1 MKKMMTL
8 VMVMMT
14 MTLGIAAQTE
24 ESNYLSAQRIIAVK
38 GETAVLPVSLNN
50 ANDISA
56 FSFELCLPEGVSIA
70 TNTDGTYGVKGT
82 SRFKDQMLSVNY
94 AEGKYYVAALSLT
107 SAALTGTSG
116 PICEVPLTVSSNVAS
131 GIYPVTIQAI
141 ELAQCDATKHN
152 PAAVNT
158 TIQVAA
164 VEALASYGQFSKEPW
179 PAKYYYA
186 YDTNRDVAEN
196 WYTADFD
203 ESQWGNIEG
212 PISKDGVL
220 PYYATQWTINKT
232 NYWVR
237 RHFTLPVR
245 DLNATYYFRVRHDDG
260 CVAYLN
266 GQVIY
271 NVTNSTG
278 DTGFVLTAEQVQAL
292 QSGDNVLAVW
302 VDDSGGGDMCM
313 DFGLYKFNSTSPTID
328 CPSDVVINSTRNYS
342 PDFAQWVVDG
352 STITSTNHSASTSE
366 YAITFTCEDSVFVSF
381 DYAVSSIDANYGVF
395 YCYIDGTEQFNKS
408 GSVATTTYSRFL
420 PEGEHTLKFTYNH
433 KKDGE
438 QEGIT
443 DNAIVSNIFIQDLEE
458 YFEPLR
464 DLIVHTPDV
473 TILSVTNDINEN
485 GISPWRNNG
494 DGTIT
499 STNHSGSSELVVTF
513 SCESPTIFSFDY
525 DVSARDTYYDHGNR
539 IDGYFYYSHDGTSQ
553 FSANGTSIKNVYH
566 CYFSAGTHTVLF
578 GFSHSYRN
586 SAPTETYRDDAILSN
601 ISILNSATYTS
612 LIANLVETTDDVDFE
627 VTTSDPNNGSHYFF
641 PWTIANDSI
650 TSTNHSDTS
659 DFTITFTC
667 NEPTFFSFDYDV
679 STRDTYYDHGNR
691 IDGYFRIYRDGV
703 NYFNRN
709 GNSSNTYYDY
719 FPAGTHTICFF
730 FSHDYRSSSPTE
742 SYRDDVK
749 ITNISLK
756 NLSTYTMP
764 LKELV
769 DRTDDV
775 VIDTLTNDAGNDAD
789 YLWKIGMDSITSINH
804 SGKSDFVLEITNEKP
819 AIISFNYDVST
830 RDTYY
835 DHGNRI
841 DGLFRF
847 YRDGDQELSFN
858 SKVVN
863 THYGYLPAGKHT
875 LIFSFQHDY
884 SSSAPT
890 DTYRDDVIISNI
902 TIRNIEESYEL
913 REIESVSPGKLGA
926 EAVDLEFNGKK
937 ATLPDVRVLRIKS
950 GTLNADDW
958 AQLKTNMTNLLYL
971 DISGISNTSIAADQ
985 FNGKTSLQKIIL
997 PSELK
1002 SIEQKAF
1009 YNHHFFGELEL
1020 PEGLESIGNEAF
1032 RSENGNSRVTKI
1044 KLPSTITTIGTTV
1057 FYNNNFLTEF
1067 DFNHI
1072 AIDVTQSFLHHCDQ
1086 LATLKNTEN
1095 IGALNSSAFS
1105 TDPVLVELG
1114 GMKPKTIANEAFR
1127 DCYRIAAIDLSTATS
1142 IGERSFY
1149 NCDSLKTIDLSSV
1162 VSIGSEAFRYSD
1174 GITSVSLPECLET
1187 LSSHAFRECQ
1197 GLTDVTIPHVA
1208 TIGSESFR
1216 SCQSLQHVT
1225 IGDGV
1230 TAVGDAAFYDCNK
1243 LEDVVIGNNVVTL
1256 GNDAIGHCD
1265 VLKDITIGSSLA
1277 TMGSNLFVN
1286 CPAIENIWLAAP
1298 APPVVNTNLPFNDAV
1313 TKTATLYVPSF
1324 AMVSYKLD
1332 NYWSRFL
1339 NYENNENPIDALR
1352 LSGTLE
1358 LTSNNRIP
1366 GAPDITL
1373 ICNSHFAI
1381 NGTTPQTLGNI
1392 YIQSGCS
1399 VLDGN
1404 KPSTIVSYCPNVTEE
1419 DVLLEYYMRG
1429 AYWFYL
1435 SFPFDVAFSDI
1446 STKNGA
1452 SFVVYTYD
1460 GQARADNGTNGS
1472 AWTKLSEEDVLAT
1485 GRGYII
1491 QLSGT
1496 DWLCVKATAESAAQ
1510 LFRTDAV
1517 TTALAANTSE
1527 TADSGT
1533 PNAGW
1538 NFVGNPYPA
1547 YYDIY
1552 YMDYS
1557 APITVWHEGNRNYT
1571 AYTAADDNYALSPYQ
1586 AFFVQRPAAL
1596 ESVTFQP
1603 DGRQPNTTID
1613 HSFFA
1618 PRLRTTDFADRAV
1631 VNILLTDGTIEDR
1644 TRLVRNAAYTDG
1656 YEAECDAAK
1665 MMGDASVPQLY
1676 SLRDDVRYAIAEGPQ
1691 KGSTA
1696 LGAYLPADGTYT
1708 LYISRADAEVE
1719 LTDLETGI
1727 VTTLDEPYTFVSAA
1741 GTFEERFEIRF
1752 TGTTRITDVEEDA
1765 KADEMY
1771 DLQGRRIV
1779 EPTTGVYIQNGKK
1792 VLTK

>member
-70 TNTDGTYGVKGT
+70 TNTDGAYGVKGT

-164 VEALASYGQFSKEPW
+164 VEALASYGQSSKEPW

-302 VDDSGGGDMCM
+302 VDDSGGGSMCM

-342 PDFAQWVVDG
+342 PDFAQWIVDG

-366 YAITFTCEDSVFVSF
+366 YAITFTCKDSVFVSF

-395 YCYIDGTEQFNKS
+395 YCYMDGTELFNKS
-408 GSVATTTYSRFL
+408 GNVAATTFSRFY
-420 PEGEHTLKFTYNH
+420 PKGEHTLKFTYNH
-433 KKDGE
+433 KKDGVK
-438 QEGIT
+438 EGVT
-443 DNAIVSNIFIQDLEE
+443 DDAIISNITIQDLDD
-458 YFEPLR
+458 YFEPLK
-464 DLIVHTPDV
+464 DLITRTPDV
-473 TILSVTNDINEN
+473 EILSVTNDKNNDGRYVWTLDNE
-485 GISPWRNNG
+485 GA
-494 DGTIT
+494 IT
-499 STNHSGSSELVVTF
+499 STNHDYRTNSDFVIQV
-513 SCESPTIFSFDY
+513 SCEDEMFLSFDY
-525 DVSARDTYYDHGNR
+525 LMNGQPSGSYNYADFHYYLDDAEKISCKGFVSQTHYTYY
-539 IDGYFYYSHDGTSQ
+539 IPS
-553 FSANGTSIKNVYH
+553 
-566 CYFSAGTHTVLF
+566 GTHKLTFRYHHDYWGGVSESITDNATV
-578 GFSHSYRN
+578 
-586 SAPTETYRDDAILSN
+586 SN
-601 ISILNSATYTS
+601 ISIANIHTVTEPLKD
-612 LIANLVETTDDVDFE
+612 LIATTDDVTINE
-627 VTTSDPNNGSHYFF
+627 VTNDANERGITMWKVYDDGLIQSTNHNYRTTSDFVVKFNCAEDAVITFDFSVNAKNPDSYTYGRFYYYLDDVEKRNVTGQVSNRTYTGYTTAGEHTLTFRYYHDYWGGQSETITDDVLISNISVKNLKTLTDPYKDLISH
-641 PWTIANDSI
+641 TDDVEIINVSNDASNDANYMWKIGNDASI
-650 TSTNHSDTS
+650 TSTIHEYRKESQFII
-659 DFTITFTC
+659 DFKNDQPAIM
-667 NEPTFFSFDYDV
+667 SFDWNANIMNPGSYTYGKFSMTIDNSEEI
-679 STRDTYYDHGNR
+679 ST
-691 IDGYFRIYRDGV
+691 
-703 NYFNRN
+703 NRN
-709 GNSSNTYYDY
+709 
-719 FPAGTHTICFF
+719 
-730 FSHDYRSSSPTE
+730 
-742 SYRDDVK
+742 
-749 ITNISLK
+749 SL
-756 NLSTYTMP
+756 
-764 LKELV
+764 
-769 DRTDDV
+769 
-775 VIDTLTNDAGNDAD
+775 G
-789 YLWKIGMDSITSINH
+789 
-804 SGKSDFVLEITNEKP
+804 
-819 AIISFNYDVST
+819 
-830 RDTYY
+830 
-835 DHGNRI
+835 
-841 DGLFRF
+841 
-847 YRDGDQELSFN
+847 Q
-858 SKVVN
+858 
-863 THYGYLPAGKHT
+863 THYGYIPIGTHK
-875 LIFSFQHDY
+875 LILKYYHDY
-884 SSSAPT
+884 WGGT
-890 DTYRDDVIISNI
+890 NENITDDVNISNI
-902 TIRNIEESYEL
+902 SIKNLETL
-913 REIESVSPGKLGA
+913 VQEIENVAPGKLGA
-926 EAVDLEFNGKK
+926 EAVDLEINGKK
-937 ATLPDVRVLRIKS
+937 ATLPDIRVLRIKS

-997 PSELK
+997 PDGLK
-1002 SIEQKAF
+1002 SIGQTAF
-1009 YNHHFFGELEL
+1009 WNHHMFGPLEL
-1020 PEGLESIGNEAF
+1020 PEGLESIGYRAF
-1032 RSENGNSRVTKI
+1032 ATNNGLSRISSVT
-1044 KLPSTITTIGTTV
+1044 LPSSITTLAEGV
-1057 FYNNNFLTEF
+1057 FWDNDLLTEF
-1067 DFNHI
+1067 DFNGLAMDI
-1072 AIDVTQSFLHHCDQ
+1072 PNYFLDNCDG
-1086 LATLKNTEN
+1086 LATVKGCQNVDV
-1095 IGALNSSAFS
+1095 IGRTAFYS
-1105 TDPVLVELG
+1105 CDNL
-1114 GMKPKTIANEAFR
+1114 KTIEGIRPTSVGYETFI
-1127 DCYRIAAIDLSTATS
+1127 DCTHLEEMDLNRCTFIDGRA
-1142 IGERSFY
+1142 FY
-1149 NCDSLKTIDLSSV
+1149 NCDSLKTIDLSSIT
-1162 VSIGSEAFRYSD
+1162 SIGSEAFRYSD

-1243 LEDVVIGNNVVTL
+1243 LEDVVIGNNVVSL

-1277 TMGSNLFVN
+1277 SMGSNLFVN
-1286 CPAIENIWLAAP
+1286 CPAVENIWLAAP

-1446 STKNGA
+1446 NTKNGA
-1452 SFVVYTYD
+1452 SFVIYTYD

-1571 AYTAADDNYALSPYQ
+1571 AYTSADDNYALSPYQ

-1603 DGRQPNTTID
+1603 DGRQASTTID

-1618 PRLRTTDFADRAV
+1618 PRLRTKDFADRAV

-1696 LGAYLPADGTYT
+1696 LGVYLPTEGTYT

-1741 GTFEERFEIRF
+1741 GTFEQRFEIRF

-1771 DLQGRRIV
+1771 NLQGRRIV
-1779 EPTTGVYIQNGKK
+1779 KPTTGVYIQNGKK

>member
-342 PDFAQWVVDG
+342 PDFAQWIVDG

-395 YCYIDGTEQFNKS
+395 YCYMDGTELFNKS
-408 GSVATTTYSRFL
+408 GSVAATTFSRFY

-433 KKDGE
+433 KKDGVK
-438 QEGIT
+438 EGIT
-443 DNAIVSNIFIQDLEE
+443 DDAIISNITIQDLDE
-458 YFEPLR
+458 YFEPLK
-464 DLIVHTPDV
+464 DLITRTPDV
-473 TILSVTNDINEN
+473 EILSVTNDKN
-485 GISPWRNNG
+485 NNG
-494 DGTIT
+494 AYMWNWNNPEAGTIT
-499 STNHSGSSELVVTF
+499 STNHSGTSDY
-513 SCESPTIFSFDY
+513 TIQFTCQDPVIISFDY
-525 DVSARDTYYDHGNR
+525 EASTRSGDYGR
-539 IDGYFYYSHDGTSQ
+539 FYYYLDNEEKLGKWGNVSKQHYTFIASEGEHTIKYS
-553 FSANGTSIKNVYH
+553 FYHYWNSSASDSWRDNATVSNVTIKNISTLTEPLKDIV
-566 CYFSAGTHTVLF
+566 SITEDVVVNGVTNDANRNGITLWNVNDEGT
-578 GFSHSYRN
+578 
-586 SAPTETYRDDAILSN
+586 
-601 ISILNSATYTS
+601 
-612 LIANLVETTDDVDFE
+612 
-627 VTTSDPNNGSHYFF
+627 
-641 PWTIANDSI
+641 I
-650 TSTNHSDTS
+650 TSTNHDGTS
-659 DFTITFTC
+659 EFTINFTC
-667 NEPTFFSFDYDV
+667 EEDAIINFNYDV
-679 STRDTYYDHGNR
+679 STRNSDYGRFYYYLDDAEKLGKWGNVTPSYYT
-691 IDGYFRIYRDGV
+691 GYV
-703 NYFNRN
+703 K
-709 GNSSNTYYDY
+709 
-719 FPAGTHTICFF
+719 AGTHTMK
-730 FSHDYRSSSPTE
+730 FSYYHNWSSSAT
-742 SYRDDVK
+742 SSWRDDVNVS
-749 ITNISLK
+749 NISIK

-764 LKELV
+764 LKRLI

-789 YLWKIGMDSITSINH
+789 YLWTIGENSITSTRH
-804 SGKSDFVLEITNEKP
+804 EGTSEFVIKYSCDSPTFL
-819 AIISFNYDVST
+819 SFNYDVST
-830 RDTYY
+830 RNSDY
-835 DHGNRI
+835 G
-841 DGLFRF
+841 RF
-847 YRDGDQELSFN
+847 YVYRDGEEELYKSGTGI
-858 SKVVN
+858 KELY
-863 THYGYLPAGKHT
+863 YGYSPAGTHE
-875 LIFSFQHDY
+875 LRFSFQHNW
-884 SSSAPT
+884 SSSAT
-890 DTYRDDVIISNI
+890 SSYRDDVIVSDI
-902 TIRNIEESYEL
+902 TIKNLETL
-913 REIESVSPGKLGA
+913 VQEIENVAPGKLGA
-926 EAVDLEFNGKK
+926 EAVDLEINGKK
-937 ATLPDVRVLRIKS
+937 ATLPDIRALRIKS

-958 AQLKTNMTNLLYL
+958 SQLKTNMTNLLYL

-985 FNGKTSLQKIIL
+985 FNGKNTLQKIIL
-997 PSELK
+997 PDGLK

-1032 RSENGNSRVTKI
+1032 RSENGYSHVAKI
-1044 KLPSTITTIGTTV
+1044 KLPSTITTIGNTI
-1057 FYNNNFLTEF
+1057 FYNNNYLTEF
-1067 DFNHI
+1067 DFNHLPL
-1072 AIDVTQSFLHHCDQ
+1072 DVTKSFLHHCDR
-1086 LATLKNTEN
+1086 LATVKNTEN
-1095 IGALNSSAFS
+1095 IGTLNSSAFS

-1114 GMKPKTIANEAFR
+1114 GMKPKTIAYEAFR
-1127 DCYRIAAIDLSTATS
+1127 DCYRIAAIDLSTTTS

-1149 NCDSLKTIDLSSV
+1149 NCDSLKTIDLSSIT
-1162 VSIGSEAFRYSD
+1162 SIGSEAFRYSD

-1243 LEDVVIGNNVVTL
+1243 LEDVVIGNNVVSL

-1286 CPAIENIWLAAP
+1286 CPAVENIWLAAP
-1298 APPVVNTNLPFNDAV
+1298 APPTVNSNYPFNDAI

-1358 LTSNNRIP
+1358 LTSNNRIT

-1399 VLDGN
+1399 VIDNN

-1527 TADSGT
+1527 TAASGT

-1571 AYTAADDNYALSPYQ
+1571 AYTSADDNYALSPYQ

-1603 DGRQPNTTID
+1603 DGRQASTTID

-1618 PRLRTTDFADRAV
+1618 PRLRTKDFADRAV

-1644 TRLVRNAAYTDG
+1644 TRLVRNVAYTDG

-1696 LGAYLPADGTYT
+1696 LGVYLPTEGTYT

-1741 GTFEERFEIRF
+1741 GTFEQRFEIRF

-1765 KADEMY
+1765 KADEIY

>member
-107 SAALTGTSG
+107 SAAFTGTSG

-158 TIQVAA
+158 TLQVAA

-302 VDDSGGGDMCM
+302 VDDSGGGSMCM

-342 PDFAQWVVDG
+342 PDFAQWIVDG

-395 YCYIDGTEQFNKS
+395 YCYMDGTELFNKS
-408 GSVATTTYSRFL
+408 GSVAATTFSRFY

-433 KKDGE
+433 KKDGVK
-438 QEGIT
+438 EGIT
-443 DNAIVSNIFIQDLEE
+443 DDAIISNITIQDLDD
-458 YFEPLR
+458 YFEPLK
-464 DLIVHTPDV
+464 DLITRTPDV
-473 TILSVTNDINEN
+473 EILSVTNDKNN
-485 GISPWRNNG
+485 DGLYAWVVNPDGSVIS
-494 DGTIT
+494 
-499 STNHSGSSELVVTF
+499 
-513 SCESPTIFSFDY
+513 
-525 DVSARDTYYDHGNR
+525 
-539 IDGYFYYSHDGTSQ
+539 
-553 FSANGTSIKNVYH
+553 
-566 CYFSAGTHTVLF
+566 TV
-578 GFSHSYRN
+578 HREY
-586 SAPTETYRDDAILSN
+586 
-601 ISILNSATYTS
+601 
-612 LIANLVETTDDVDFE
+612 
-627 VTTSDPNNGSHYFF
+627 TTSEFVIEVKCED
-641 PWTIANDSI
+641 DM
-650 TSTNHSDTS
+650 
-659 DFTITFTC
+659 
-667 NEPTFFSFDYDV
+667 FFSFDYKMHSQNGNYGQFHYYLDGAEKISTSGLVDWQHYTYFIPSGTHQLKYSYYHNWGGGV
-679 STRDTYYDHGNR
+679 STTVPDNATISNIAIYNIHTLTEPLKDIIATTEDVTVLQVTNDANESGISLWSVNEDGSIRSSNHREYTTSEFKIEVACEEDAVINFDYVVNSQSGNYGQFHYYL
-691 IDGYFRIYRDGV
+691 DGV
-703 NYFNRN
+703 EKRN
-709 GNSSNTYYDY
+709 VSGNVPSTSYTGYTTAGNHTLTFSYYHQWGGGVSS
-719 FPAGTHTICFF
+719 TI
-730 FSHDYRSSSPTE
+730 T
-742 SYRDDVK
+742 DDVL
-749 ITNISLK
+749 ISNISVK
-756 NLSTYTMP
+756 NLKTLTDPYKD
-764 LKELV
+764 LIEH
-769 DRTDDV
+769 TDDV
-775 VIDTLTNDAGNDAD
+775 VINNVSNDAANDAN
-789 YLWKIGMDSITSINH
+789 YMWEIGENSITSTIHREYSTSQLIVNY
-804 SGKSDFVLEITNEKP
+804 SSAAPV
-819 AIISFNYDVST
+819 IISFDWDTSIQDSNYGQFRMYEDGREELYSGGSSSGN
-830 RDTYY
+830 TYY
-835 DHGNRI
+835 
-841 DGLFRF
+841 
-847 YRDGDQELSFN
+847 
-858 SKVVN
+858 
-863 THYGYLPAGKHT
+863 GYAPAGDHVIT
-875 LIFSFQHDY
+875 FSYYHNWGGGVGG
-884 SSSAPT
+884 SIT
-890 DTYRDDVIISNI
+890 DNVSVSNI
-902 TIRNIEESYEL
+902 SIKNLETL
-913 REIESVSPGKLGA
+913 VQEIENVAPGKLGA
-926 EAVDLEFNGKK
+926 EAVDLEINGKK
-937 ATLPDVRVLRIKS
+937 ATLPDIRVLRIKS

-997 PSELK
+997 PDGLK
-1002 SIEQKAF
+1002 SIGQTAF
-1009 YNHHFFGELEL
+1009 WNHHMFGPLEL
-1020 PEGLESIGNEAF
+1020 PEGLESIGYRAF
-1032 RSENGNSRVTKI
+1032 ATNNGLSRISSVT
-1044 KLPSTITTIGTTV
+1044 LPSSITTLAEGV
-1057 FYNNNFLTEF
+1057 FWDNDLLTEF
-1067 DFNHI
+1067 DFNGLAMDI
-1072 AIDVTQSFLHHCDQ
+1072 PNYFLDNCDGLVTVKGCQNVDVIGRTAFYSCDN
-1086 LATLKNTEN
+1086 L
-1095 IGALNSSAFS
+1095 
-1105 TDPVLVELG
+1105 
-1114 GMKPKTIANEAFR
+1114 KTIEGIRPTSVGYETFI
-1127 DCYRIAAIDLSTATS
+1127 DCTHLEEMDLNRCTFIDGRA
-1142 IGERSFY
+1142 FY
-1149 NCDSLKTIDLSSV
+1149 NCDSLKTIDLSSIT
-1162 VSIGSEAFRYSD
+1162 SIGSEAFRYSD

-1243 LEDVVIGNNVVTL
+1243 LEDVVIGNNVVSL

-1286 CPAIENIWLAAP
+1286 CPAVENIWLAAP
-1298 APPVVNTNLPFNDAV
+1298 APPTVNTNLPFNDAV

-1496 DWLCVKATAESAAQ
+1496 DWLCVKATTESAAQ

-1527 TADSGT
+1527 TAASGT

-1571 AYTAADDNYALSPYQ
+1571 AYTSADDNYALSPYQ

-1603 DGRQPNTTID
+1603 DGRQASTTID

-1644 TRLVRNAAYTDG
+1644 TRLVRNVAYTDG

-1696 LGAYLPADGTYT
+1696 LGVYLPTEGTYT